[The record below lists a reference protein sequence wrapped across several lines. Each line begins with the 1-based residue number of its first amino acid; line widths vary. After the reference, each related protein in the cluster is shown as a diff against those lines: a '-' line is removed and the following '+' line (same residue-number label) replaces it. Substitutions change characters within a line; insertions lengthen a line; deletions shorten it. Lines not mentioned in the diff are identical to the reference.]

1 MTKPH
6 MWKERIKADFHLGI
20 VLLFST
26 ITILAV
32 VPFSTRRFLVDEPVA
47 GTLGLLIMACIA
59 SGAAHAWRTGRTRG
73 ASNFI
78 AATYCLFCVGIVDV
92 VQQPAAVLWV
102 FPVLVAN
109 FLLVSRVHALMLSS
123 AVIAGVL
130 IGDGDLATGVDQLTF
145 LATALMVSLF
155 SFVFASRTEVQR
167 AQLEA
172 AALRDPLTGA
182 GNRRG
187 LDAELDIAMAA
198 SIRSG
203 EPLGFLVFDIDLFK
217 RVNDSFGH
225 EAGDQVLRATA
236 ALVQARTR
244 TQDRFY
250 RLGGEEFGL
259 LLPGAGPESLREVA
273 EKLRQAVECEVQC
286 GGIPVTI
293 SLGAAPFRPGE
304 TAAEWL
310 SRADAAMYEAKR
322 SGRNRTV
329 MAATAPL
336 RARADAGQR

>member
-1 MTKPH
+1 MTNPL

-20 VLLFST
+20 VMLFST
-26 ITILAV
+26 ITILVV
-32 VPFSTRRFLVDEPVA
+32 VPFSIRRFLVDEPVA

-59 SGAAHAWRTGRTRG
+59 SGAAHAWRTGRTNG

-78 AATYCLFCVGIVDV
+78 AAMYCVFCVGIVRE
-92 VQQPAAVLWV
+92 VQPSGVLWV

-109 FLLVSRVHALMLSS
+109 FLLVSRVRALLLSS
-123 AVIAGVL
+123 VVIAGVL
-130 IGDGDLATGVDQLTF
+130 IGDDDLATAVDQLTF

-155 SFVFASRTEVQR
+155 SFVFASRTEIQR
-167 AQLEA
+167 ARLQA

-198 SIRSG
+198 STRSG

-217 RVNDSFGH
+217 RVNDSLGH
-225 EAGDQVLRATA
+225 EAGDQVLRAIA

-244 TQDRFY
+244 AQDRFY

-259 LLPGAGPESLREVA
+259 LLPSTGPDALREVA
-273 EKLRQAVECEVQC
+273 EKLRQAVEREVQC

-293 SLGAAPFRPGE
+293 SLGAAPFRPSE

-329 MAATAPL
+329 MAATAPM
-336 RARADAGQR
+336 RARADTGQR

>member
-1 MTKPH
+1 MTQAH
-6 MWKERIKADFHLGI
+6 IWKERIKADFHLGI
-20 VLLFST
+20 VVLFST
-26 ITILAV
+26 ITVLVV
-32 VPFSTRRFLVDEPVA
+32 VPFSTRRFFVDEPLA

-59 SGAAHAWRTGRTRG
+59 SGAAYAWRTGRTHG

-78 AATYCLFCVGIVDV
+78 AAMYCVFCVAIVHL
-92 VQQPAAVLWV
+92 VQPSGVLWV

-109 FLLVSRVHALMLSS
+109 FLLVSRVRALMLSS

-130 IGDGDLATGVDQLTF
+130 IGDGALATAVDRLTF

-167 AQLEA
+167 VQLEA

-198 SIRSG
+198 SARGG
-203 EPLGFLVFDIDLFK
+203 EPLGFLVFDIDRFK
-217 RVNDSFGH
+217 WVNDSFGH
-225 EAGDQVLRATA
+225 EAGDHVLRAVA

-244 TQDRFY
+244 AQDRFY

-259 LLPGAGPESLREVA
+259 LLPGTSPDALHEVA
-273 EKLRQAVECEVQC
+273 EKLRQTVEREVQC
-286 GGIPVTI
+286 GGRPVTI
-293 SLGAAPFRPGE
+293 SLGAAPLRPGE
-304 TAAEWL
+304 TAAAWL
-310 SRADAAMYEAKR
+310 ARADAAMYEAKR

-329 MAATAPL
+329 MAMAS
-336 RARADAGQR
+336 ADA